1 MAYWNYDEW
10 IPEERALFD
19 DLMRDHP
26 GGYTDDDAQWYF
38 HQALF
43 EFHEDREERQTL
55 YQEMLDYFDD
65 EYLMDFEQDFDWE
78 AFREWYDSTAA

>member
-10 IPEERALFD
+10 ESAEQGLFD

-26 GGYTDDDAQWYF
+26 GAYNDDDAQWFF

-43 EFHEDREERQTL
+43 EHHDDREERQTL
-55 YQEMLDYFDD
+55 YNEMLDYFDD

-78 AFREWYDSTAA
+78 AFREWYDGE